1 MADYGKVGIEPGGVW
16 TAQTDY
22 EELVLVTRLG
32 ESYTSVKPSKGVD
45 PALDVDPATGIG
57 TYWYKTGSKGDQ
69 GEKGDAFTYD
79 DFTPEQLEGLRGPQ
93 GPTGATGATGAQGP
107 QGPQGEQGPS
117 GTTDYNDLENKPTI
131 PSALSDLDDDSTHRT
146 VSDAEKQAWNA
157 KQAALQW
164 DATPTQNSPN
174 PVTSGGVFTA
184 LSQCVT
190 VDANNLVNY
199 YRKNETY
206 SQQQLDAMVGG
217 KLSKITEER
226 FSEIFN

>member
-1 MADYGKVGIEPGGVW
+1 M
-16 TAQTDY
+16 
-22 EELVLVTRLG
+22 
-32 ESYTSVKPSKGVD
+32 
-45 PALDVDPATGIG
+45 
-57 TYWYKTGSKGDQ
+57 
-69 GEKGDAFTYD
+69 
-79 DFTPEQLEGLRGPQ
+79 RGPQ